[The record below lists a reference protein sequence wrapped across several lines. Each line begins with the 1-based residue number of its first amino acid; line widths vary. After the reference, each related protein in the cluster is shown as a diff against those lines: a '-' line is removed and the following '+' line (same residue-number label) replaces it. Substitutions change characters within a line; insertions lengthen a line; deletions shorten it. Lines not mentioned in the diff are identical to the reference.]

1 MSSLPDKPLSSSQSD
16 VSDASAEQLNE
27 ATNSDASPNPST
39 STESSS
45 SSESSHL
52 SAASAPE
59 LKRPVMRPMRPA
71 PPPQTATVAAKPAAQ
86 PQPEVVE
93 KPAPEPV
100 AVADDVA
107 PETPVEDGVSRFQP
121 IPPPSE
127 PKQYRAIGLI
137 RGCYTPSEEQFTR
150 GEMKIVDGTAV
161 EAVLLGRVMSL
172 VKNHLDLTQEHLWVV
187 YPRTR
192 LQQSDLHLQVVGV
205 WEPEKL
211 QKELLEGEDAEAA
224 EDSEDSEDAEVPAT
238 NAESSGEVIPTENL
252 TPGYDD
258 DYFSI
263 RGEVIGVTPEEDTI
277 TIRIQQSPKKG
288 KQKAK
293 AFKLHLKGS
302 LPSPKTIGYFWELH
316 VKRIGTDLTIADGN
330 VIGLVPPKKKTGF
343 GGPKKGGKPFKRRF
357 DGGGGDKSRAPAG
370 PPPNRAPLPKPSKK
384 AKQNSEG

>member
-27 ATNSDASPNPST
+27 AINSDVSLNPSA

-45 SSESSHL
+45 SSESDHSD
-52 SAASAPE
+52 AANAPE
-59 LKRPVMRPMRPA
+59 LKRPMMRPVRPT
-71 PPPQTATVAAKPAAQ
+71 PPPQTPAVEAKPAAQ
-86 PQPEVVE
+86 LQPEVVE
-93 KPAPEPV
+93 KPKPETI
-100 AVADDVA
+100 AADDQVA
-107 PETPVEDGVSRFQP
+107 PDDAPVEDGISRFQP

-150 GEMKIVDGTAV
+150 GEMKIADGTAV

-211 QKELLEGEDAEAA
+211 QKELLEGEEGEALEA
-224 EDSEDSEDAEVPAT
+224 TEEPAT
-238 NAESSGEVIPTENL
+238 ETESSVEPISTENL

-293 AFKLHLKGS
+293 AFKLHLKGT

-316 VKRIGTDLTIADGN
+316 VKRIGTDLTIAEGN

>member
-1 MSSLPDKPLSSSQSD
+1 MM
-16 VSDASAEQLNE
+16 
-27 ATNSDASPNPST
+27 
-39 STESSS
+39 
-45 SSESSHL
+45 
-52 SAASAPE
+52 
-59 LKRPVMRPMRPA
+59 RPVRPA
-71 PPPQTATVAAKPAAQ
+71 PPPQTPTVEAKPAAQ
-86 PQPEVVE
+86 LQSEVVE
-93 KPAPEPV
+93 KPKPETV
-100 AVADDVA
+100 AADDHVESEA
-107 PETPVEDGVSRFQP
+107 PIEDGVSRFQP

-150 GEMKIVDGTAV
+150 GEMKIADGTAV

-211 QKELLEGEDAEAA
+211 QKELLEGEEGEALEA
-224 EDSEDSEDAEVPAT
+224 TEEPAT
-238 NAESSGEVIPTENL
+238 EPESSVEPISTENL

-293 AFKLHLKGS
+293 AFKLHLKGT

-316 VKRIGTDLTIADGN
+316 VKRIGTDLTIAEGN
-330 VIGLVPPKKKTGF
+330 VIGLVPPKKKSGF
-343 GGPKKGGKPFKRRF
+343 GPKKGGKPFKRRF
-357 DGGGGDKSRAPAG
+357 DGGGGDKSRAPSG